1 MITPVSPAIDPRPLF
16 GTQSSRR
23 LEREALATSA
33 PHSLME
39 AAGLSVARLALAIAP
54 HASTLWVAAGPGNN
68 GGDGL
73 VAARHLQLAGKA
85 VRVNLLGQPDKLPA
99 DALHALQQAQ
109 QAGVP
114 IETTL
119 PARVDSAF
127 AIDALLG
134 LGATRPPS
142 GDIAQAIDLL
152 NHCDAPVLAVD
163 LPSGLSGDTGMLFGQ
178 HAVRA
183 MHTLALLGLKP
194 GLFTGQGR
202 DHAGT
207 VWLET
212 LGVDTGSVPADA
224 SLLGA
229 PCWPLRRHIQHKGSF
244 GDVLVIG
251 GAKGMGGAA
260 ALAAN
265 AALTAGAGKVY
276 VVTLAEDAAPHPSM
290 RPELMPRSTAQALT
304 PKALRSATVVC
315 GCGGG
320 ESVRQHLPAVLADSA
335 RLVLDADALNA
346 IAADS
351 QLAEALQQRSVQ
363 GLPTVLTPHPLEA
376 ARLLQVTTAQVQADR
391 IVAAQQLSAS
401 LRAGVVL
408 KGSGSVIAFEGSTPS
423 INSTGNARLGTAGS
437 GDVLAGWI
445 GGLWAHRVDTN
456 GRSAVEASAW
466 LHGRAAERG
475 DLRLPMRAAD
485 LIEQMAKAMA
495 NL

>member
-1 MITPVSPAIDPRPLF
+1 MITPISPALEAWPLF

-23 LEREALATSA
+23 LERDALATA
-33 PHSLME
+33 AAHSLME

-54 HASTLWVAAGPGNN
+54 HASTVWVAAGPGNN

-73 VAARHLQLAGKA
+73 VAARNLQQAGKQ
-85 VRVNLLGQPDKLPA
+85 VRVSLLGQPDKLPA

-114 IETTL
+114 IETAL
-119 PARVDSAF
+119 PARVDSAL
-127 AIDALLG
+127 AIDGLLG
-134 LGATRPPS
+134 LGTSRPPD

-152 NHCDAPVLAVD
+152 NHCGGPVLAVD
-163 LPSGLSGDTGMLFGQ
+163 LPSGLSGDTGMLLGQ

-183 MHTLALLGLKP
+183 MHTLALLSLKP
-194 GLFTGQGR
+194 GLFTGLGR

-212 LGVDTGSVPADA
+212 LGVDTGSVPPDA
-224 SLLGA
+224 RLLGA
-229 PCWPLRRHIQHKGSF
+229 PSWPQRRHSQHKGSF

-276 VVTLAEDAAPHPSM
+276 VVALAEDDALHPSM

-304 PKALRSATVVC
+304 PKTLRSATVVC

-320 ESVRQHLPAVLADSA
+320 ESVRQHLPAVLADAA

-351 QLAEALQQRSVQ
+351 KLAQTLRQRSVQ
-363 GLPTVLTPHPLEA
+363 GLATLLTPHPLEA
-376 ARLLQVTTAQVQADR
+376 ARLLQVTTAEVQANR
-391 IVAAQQLSAS
+391 MAAAQQLSAS

-445 GGLWAHRVDTN
+445 GGLWTQQADTN
-456 GRSAVEASAW
+456 GRGAVEASAW

-475 DLRLPMRAAD
+475 DLRLPLRAAD

-495 NL
+495 DL